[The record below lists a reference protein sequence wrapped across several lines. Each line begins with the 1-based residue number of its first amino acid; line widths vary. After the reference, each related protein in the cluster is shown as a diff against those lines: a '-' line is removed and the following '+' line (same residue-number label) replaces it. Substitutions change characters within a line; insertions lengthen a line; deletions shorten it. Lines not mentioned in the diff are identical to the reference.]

1 MVENFIKTAFHDI
14 IKNKAFSLI
23 SVTSLGLSIAICLL
37 FTILIHEANSPDHFH
52 AHTNR
57 VYRINTE
64 AVSKGDTE
72 PFASSSCLVEAPL
85 AITNYH

>member
-14 IKNKAFSLI
+14 IKNKTFSLI
-23 SVTSLGLSIAICLL
+23 SITSLGLSIAVCLL
-37 FTILIHEANSPDHFH
+37 FTILINDTKGNGHFQ

-57 VYRINTE
+57 IIRINTE
-64 AVSKGDTE
+64 DLRKGNTE